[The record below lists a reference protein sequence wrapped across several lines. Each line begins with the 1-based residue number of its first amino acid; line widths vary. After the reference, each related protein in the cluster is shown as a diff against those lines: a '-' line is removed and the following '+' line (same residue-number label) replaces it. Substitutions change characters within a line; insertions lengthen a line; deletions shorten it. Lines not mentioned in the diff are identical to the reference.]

1 MIGELFASLTE
12 FYPVTECVL
21 VEQLFSRHSRCY
33 DSNNGTKK
41 VRPGE
46 SGCRKVGE
54 GLAGFRMSVCRG
66 HDKRYVLAQLSS
78 QFMVVL

>member
-1 MIGELFASLTE
+1 MTATM
-12 FYPVTECVL
+12 
-21 VEQLFSRHSRCY
+21 EQK
-33 DSNNGTKK
+33 D
-41 VRPGE
+41 VRAGE

-78 QFMVVL
+78 QFMVVLRNLGMNLSTCLRVQRVW